1 MSFPNRA
8 NRRRQIP
15 RDMVVVVA
23 VYAELPVHFDMPV
36 FLVAAASF
44 SFVVRVADVLTV
56 VVVAVGCTIL
66 IGGFLLLW

>member
-36 FLVAAASF
+36 FLVAASF
-44 SFVVRVADVLTV
+44 SFVVRVADVLAV

>member
-8 NRRRQIP
+8 NRNLQIP
-15 RDMVVVVA
+15 RDIVVVVA
-23 VYAELPVHFDMPV
+23 VYAELPVHFDKTV
-36 FLVAAASF
+36 FFAAASF
-44 SFVVRVADVLTV
+44 SFVVRVADVLAV